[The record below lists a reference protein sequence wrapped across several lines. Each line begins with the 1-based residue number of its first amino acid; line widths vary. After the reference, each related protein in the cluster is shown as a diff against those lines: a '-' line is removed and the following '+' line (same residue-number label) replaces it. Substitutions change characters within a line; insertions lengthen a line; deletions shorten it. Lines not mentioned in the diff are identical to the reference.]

1 MSLFNHH
8 RPGGPSAAN
17 SRFETRRHVTGM
29 RRFFGFSTTFS
40 TFYPQKNNNLIKF
53 LIARGLIYSEC
64 VFAQQTV
71 FGPRGARGS
80 EGLRADRFL
89 ARTPSGA
96 MGKRIGRPSG
106 RLVRR
111 EGTPSGG
118 TDRRIGAPSGAMVR
132 RIGKSSGE
140 LIRKIE
146 KPSGGTVLGGVRSAF
161 RSTCRDPASTH
172 LMPPFP
178 LPVCARQ
185 HPHDESSQAQFASPD
200 GCAFA
205 RGAGAGAAHSQ

>member
-1 MSLFNHH
+1 MWCF
-8 RPGGPSAAN
+8 
-17 SRFETRRHVTGM
+17 FE
-29 RRFFGFSTTFS
+29 FSTTFS
-40 TFYPQKNNNLIKF
+40 TIYPQKIMILLDF
-53 LIARGLIYSEC
+53 LVARGLFYSEC
-64 VFAQQTV
+64 LLAQQTV

-80 EGLRADRFL
+80 GGLRAHRFL

-96 MGKRIGRPSG
+96 MGERIGRPSG
-106 RLVRR
+106 RSVRR
-111 EGTPSGG
+111 EGTSSGEP
-118 TDRRIGAPSGAMVR
+118 DRRIGAPSGAMVR

-178 LPVCARQ
+178 CA
-185 HPHDESSQAQFASPD
+185 
-200 GCAFA
+200 
-205 RGAGAGAAHSQ
+205 